1 MAFQFNFIKFAR
13 YFDTQTVDMGKVIAL
28 ANQKGGV
35 GKTTTAIN
43 LAASIAL
50 LGKKVLLLDADP
62 QANATSGLGFDI
74 NLKGI
79 YECISGECKA
89 EDVILQSGDVKNLW
103 LLPSSIELVA
113 AETELATMEN
123 SHYIIKNIV
132 DSVREQFDYIFI
144 DCSPSLGFTT
154 VNILTAA
161 DSILIPVQCEYL
173 ALEGLSKLLN
183 TYNRVKSG
191 LNPNLEIE
199 GFVMTMYM
207 RNRLNNQ
214 VVSEV
219 REYFGELAYDTI
231 IQRNVRLGEAPSH
244 GKPVMLY
251 DASAVGAVAYLTLA
265 KEFLKRNRQKR
276 K

>member
-1 MAFQFNFIKFAR
+1 MAVQFNFIKFAR
-13 YFDTQTVDMGKVIAL
+13 YFDALNDFMGKVVAL

-62 QANATSGLGFDI
+62 QANTTSGLGFDI

-79 YECISGECKA
+79 YECITGQCKA
-89 EDVILQSGDVKNLW
+89 EEVILASEDVKNLW
-103 LLPSSIELVA
+103 VLPSSIELVA
-113 AETELATMEN
+113 AETELPTREN
-123 SHYIIKNIV
+123 SHYVIKSII
-132 DSVREQFDYIFI
+132 DSVRDNFDYIFV

-183 TYNRVKSG
+183 TYNRVKGG
-191 LNPNLEIE
+191 LNPKLEIE

-214 VVSEV
+214 VVTEV

-251 DASAVGAVAYLTLA
+251 DAAAVGATAYLMLA
-265 KEFLKRNRQKR
+265 KEFLKRNRKKR
-276 K
+276 

>member
-1 MAFQFNFIKFAR
+1 MA
-13 YFDTQTVDMGKVIAL
+13 KVVAL

-43 LAASIAL
+43 LAASVAL
-50 LGKKVLLLDADP
+50 LGKRVLLIDADP

-74 NLKGI
+74 NLQGI
-79 YECISGECKA
+79 YECISGKTQA
-89 EDVILQSGDVKNLW
+89 KDVILHSEDIKKLW
-103 LLPSSIELVA
+103 VLPSSINLVA
-113 AETELATMEN
+113 ADSELPSMEN
-123 SHYIIKNIV
+123 AHHIMKGIIEPLR
-132 DSVREQFDYIFI
+132 DDYDYIFI

-161 DSILIPVQCEYL
+161 DSVLVPVQCEYL

-183 TYNRVKSG
+183 TIMMVKG
-191 LNPNLEIE
+191 RLNPDLQIE
-199 GFVMTMYM
+199 GFVLTMYM

-214 VVSEV
+214 VVAEV
-219 REYFGELAYDTI
+219 RDHFGALAYDTI
-231 IQRNVRLGEAPSH
+231 IQRNIRLGEAPSH

-251 DASAVGAVAYLTLA
+251 DAAATGSVAYLNLA
-265 KEFLKRNRQKR
+265 REFLKRNRK

>member
-1 MAFQFNFIKFAR
+1 MA
-13 YFDTQTVDMGKVIAL
+13 KVIAL

-43 LAASIAL
+43 LAASLAL

-74 NLKGI
+74 NLEGI
-79 YECISGECKA
+79 YECIAGQKQADE
-89 EDVILQSGDVKNLW
+89 VLLQSPDVKNLW
-103 LLPSSIELVA
+103 VLPAHHV
-113 AETELATMEN
+113 M
-123 SHYIIKNIV
+123 KRIV
-132 DSVREQFDYIFI
+132 DSVRGKFDYIFI
-144 DCSPSLGFTT
+144 DCSPSLGYTT

-161 DSILIPVQCEYL
+161 DTVLIPVQCEYL

-183 TYNRVKSG
+183 TIRKVKGG
-191 LNPNLEIE
+191 LNPGLDIE
-199 GFVMTMYM
+199 GFLLTMYM

-219 REYFGELAYDTI
+219 REHFGPLAYDTI
-231 IQRNVRLGEAPSH
+231 IQRNIRLGEAPSH

-251 DASAVGAVAYLTLA
+251 DAGAVGSENYLALA
-265 KEFLKRNRQKR
+265 REFLKRNRKR
-276 K
+276 SK

>member
-1 MAFQFNFIKFAR
+1 MA
-13 YFDTQTVDMGKVIAL
+13 KVIAL

-43 LAASIAL
+43 LAASLAL

-74 NLKGI
+74 NAEGI
-79 YECISGECKA
+79 YECITGARRASE
-89 EDVILQSGDVKNLW
+89 VILRS
-103 LLPSSIELVA
+103 
-113 AETELATMEN
+113 
-123 SHYIIKNIV
+123 V
-132 DSVREQFDYIFI
+132 DAVRERFDYIFI
-144 DCSPSLGFTT
+144 DCSPSLGYTT

-161 DSILIPVQCEYL
+161 DTVLIPVQCEYL

-183 TYNRVKSG
+183 TIRKVKSG
-191 LNPNLEIE
+191 LNPALDIE
-199 GFVMTMYM
+199 GFLLTMYM

-214 VVSEV
+214 VVNEV
-219 REYFGELAYDTI
+219 REHFGPLAYDTI
-231 IQRNVRLGEAPSH
+231 IQRNIRLGEAPSH

-251 DASAVGAVAYLTLA
+251 DAGAVGSENYLTLA
-265 KEFLKRNRQKR
+265 REFLKRNRKPR

>member
-1 MAFQFNFIKFAR
+1 MA
-13 YFDTQTVDMGKVIAL
+13 KVIAL

-43 LAASIAL
+43 LAASVAL
-50 LGKKVLLLDADP
+50 LGKKVLLIDADP

-74 NLKGI
+74 NAEGI
-79 YECISGECKA
+79 YECITGERTA
-89 EDVILQSGDVKNLW
+89 EEVMLHSEDVKNLW
-103 LLPSSIELVA
+103 VLPSSINLVA
-113 AETELATMEN
+113 ADTELPSMDN
-123 SHYIIKNIV
+123 SHHVVKGII
-132 DSVREQFDYIFI
+132 DSVRDRFDYIFI

-161 DSILIPVQCEYL
+161 DSVLVPVQCEYL

-183 TYNRVKSG
+183 TIKMVKSR
-191 LNPNLEIE
+191 LNPELQIE
-199 GFVMTMYM
+199 GFVLTMYM

-219 REYFGELAYDTI
+219 RDHFGDMAYETI
-231 IQRNVRLGEAPSH
+231 IQRNIRLGEAPSH

-251 DASAVGAVAYLTLA
+251 DASATGSVNYLNLA
-265 KEFLKRNRQKR
+265 REFLKRNRK